1 MAESGVT
8 SDQQQQ
14 TEMQKRAVLSSLEI
28 EFGDAVDHEV
38 LEAVVE
44 ADFARFQDALIKD
57 FIPVLVAKDVRE
69 QILRRPTLTGRAEV

>member
-38 LEAVVE
+38 LEAVVD

>member
-8 SDQQQQ
+8 SDQEQ

-38 LEAVVE
+38 LEAVVD